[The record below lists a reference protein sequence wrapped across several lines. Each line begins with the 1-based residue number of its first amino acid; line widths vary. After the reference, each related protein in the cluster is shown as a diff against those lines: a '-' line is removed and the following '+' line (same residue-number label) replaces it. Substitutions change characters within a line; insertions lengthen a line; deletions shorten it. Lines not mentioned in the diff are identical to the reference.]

1 MAINPW
7 LQAIRPVVPAL
18 RSGRVPD
25 IRQFP
30 LDTGGRLFGRSL
42 GRRGGEILENNPT
55 YEEDI
60 PQELPAIE
68 NSEAVEAALERL
80 RRGELPATASTTPAS
95 GSPAPG
101 SQRDG
106 ESQETFDALREF
118 QANLRAQHMTTQPQQ
133 LSVLDMLRKRM
144 ARDAEAEPLQR
155 LGEFGAGMLASG
167 SPNFFTMLGAG
178 ARAAREGDI
187 SRTEQLRRLADL
199 ERQDAAQRAE
209 EARRVEELRIREA
222 EQRLMAP
229 YRAALTEQ
237 ALATAAG
244 LRAGRTASLTA
255 ANLRRVEQSASAAL
269 NNARLAA
276 SRESP
281 PRTLSPAE
289 ETRIYREAEQRA
301 IQTLQMQPQ
310 TSVTPSPAPQ
320 TDFPTITPINRPAR

>member
-7 LQAIRPVVPAL
+7 LRSVAPAATATL

-30 LDTGGRLFGRSL
+30 IPGNRLLRRFGST
-42 GRRGGEILENNPT
+42 LESNPT
-55 YEEDI
+55 YEDGILPEE
-60 PQELPAIE
+60 ELPLPP
-68 NSEAVEAALERL
+68 VPPER
-80 RRGELPATASTTPAS
+80 ETVAPATTTNA
-95 GSPAPG
+95 GGAAR
-101 SQRDG
+101 SQGQDG

-155 LGEFGAGMLASG
+155 VAEFGQGMLASG

-178 ARAAREGDI
+178 ARAAREGDV
-187 SRTEQLRRLADL
+187 SRMDQLRRLADL

-222 EQRLMAP
+222 DQRLMAP

-320 TDFPTITPINRPAR
+320 TDFPTITPANRPAR